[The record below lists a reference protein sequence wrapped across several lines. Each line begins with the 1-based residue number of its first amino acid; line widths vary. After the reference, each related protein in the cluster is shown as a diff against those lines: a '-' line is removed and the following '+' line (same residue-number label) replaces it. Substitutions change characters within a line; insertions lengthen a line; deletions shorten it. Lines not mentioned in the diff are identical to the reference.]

1 MRIWADYLEDNKAT
15 QWVNISNQRIKLRY
29 NQTSFTIKFS
39 ALSYVFASNNKF
51 SYMLE
56 GFDKGWSEP
65 THERSVNYT
74 NIPPGKYVFKVRAC
88 NNDDIWSN
96 GNASLSITVTPPLWK
111 TWYAYLFYLAF
122 TISMIMLFIRYKTR
136 EAQLKMDLQLKQMEK
151 QNIEISHNMG
161 VQMFTNFSH
170 ELRTPLTLIIAP
182 LTDLLHKEDMPPAY
196 RQPLELINRNS
207 QRLLWLVNRLMDFH
221 KLEAGKMQL
230 HVSNYNLGTYIP
242 EIIKLFMPVA
252 EKKNIS
258 IEFNDTTSSTDTWFD
273 AILLEKVFFNLLSN
287 SLKHTPNGGYIIISS
302 METNTEDIQK
312 PENLGLPAGKILLI
326 KVEDSGSGI
335 PANMM
340 PRIFEAFF
348 QAGEKV
354 LGSGIGLNLTKSIIE
369 LHGGRIWIDNK
380 EGHGMTVSFTLPL
393 GKDSYTENQLL
404 SKDKIVKSTHTYSDV
419 EALIATDVN
428 PCEISQTNT
437 SPKEMTLLI
446 IEDNEDVR
454 NYLVSLL
461 SKYYNIYT
469 AVNCKEGYEIE
480 QNHYIMKP
488 FDPELL
494 VVRVANLL
502 INRKKLAERY
512 GTEMVSINREPQK
525 AKDTSVYSAMEEK
538 FMKKVMEIINKNIE
552 NPAYSIDQFSEEIGM
567 SRVQVYR
574 KIKAVT
580 GMSPSKLIL
589 DIRLKTSLDMLQNTE
604 YTVTE
609 VSYRCGFNE
618 ISYFGKCF
626 KTEYGLSPSEYIKK
640 YRK

>member
-1 MRIWADYLEDNKAT
+1 
-15 QWVNISNQRIKLRY
+15 
-29 NQTSFTIKFS
+29 
-39 ALSYVFASNNKF
+39 
-51 SYMLE
+51 
-56 GFDKGWSEP
+56 
-65 THERSVNYT
+65 
-74 NIPPGKYVFKVRAC
+74 
-88 NNDDIWSN
+88 
-96 GNASLSITVTPPLWK
+96 
-111 TWYAYLFYLAF
+111 
-122 TISMIMLFIRYKTR
+122 
-136 EAQLKMDLQLKQMEK
+136 
-151 QNIEISHNMG
+151 
-161 VQMFTNFSH
+161 
-170 ELRTPLTLIIAP
+170 
-182 LTDLLHKEDMPPAY
+182 
-196 RQPLELINRNS
+196 
-207 QRLLWLVNRLMDFH
+207 
-221 KLEAGKMQL
+221 
-230 HVSNYNLGTYIP
+230 
-242 EIIKLFMPVA
+242 
-252 EKKNIS
+252 
-258 IEFNDTTSSTDTWFD
+258 
-273 AILLEKVFFNLLSN
+273 
-287 SLKHTPNGGYIIISS
+287 
-302 METNTEDIQK
+302 
-312 PENLGLPAGKILLI
+312 
-326 KVEDSGSGI
+326 
-335 PANMM
+335 
-340 PRIFEAFF
+340 
-348 QAGEKV
+348 
-354 LGSGIGLNLTKSIIE
+354 
-369 LHGGRIWIDNK
+369 
-380 EGHGMTVSFTLPL
+380 
-393 GKDSYTENQLL
+393 
-404 SKDKIVKSTHTYSDV
+404 
-419 EALIATDVN
+419 
-428 PCEISQTNT
+428 
-437 SPKEMTLLI
+437 MTLLK

-480 QNHYIMKP
+480 QKQIPDLVISDIMTPYMDGIEFTRLSKNNMVTSHIPIILLTARVTSSQVREGYESLADDYIMKP

-525 AKDTSVYSAMEEK
+525 AKETSVYSAMEEK

>member
-1 MRIWADYLEDNKAT
+1 MTEKKANVTNT
-15 QWVNISNQRIKLRY
+15 QKLKTVILSVFLAVIVWFMVIYVNDPDITTTVSDLNVRFVGEMSLRDKKLAV
-29 NQTSFTIKFS
+29 TGKDKIHE
-39 ALSYVFASNNKF
+39 LSVVVTGK
-51 SYMLE
+51 
-56 GFDKGWSEP
+56 
-65 THERSVNYT
+65 RSDLMN
-74 NIPPGKYVFKVRAC
+74 FM
-88 NNDDIWSN
+88 DDIYVQVDVSDIDSTGEYN
-96 GNASLSITVTPPLWK
+96 LSGVISIPTTRISVEKEKYGDIPITV
-111 TWYAYLFYLAF
+111 
-122 TISMIMLFIRYKTR
+122 
-136 EAQLKMDLQLKQMEK
+136 E
-151 QNIEISHNMG
+151 
-161 VQMFTNFSH
+161 
-170 ELRTPLTLIIAP
+170 
-182 LTDLLHKEDMPPAY
+182 
-196 RQPLELINRNS
+196 PLE
-207 QRLLWLVNRLMDFH
+207 MKD
-221 KLEAGKMQL
+221 
-230 HVSNYNLGTYIP
+230 
-242 EIIKLFMPVA
+242 
-252 EKKNIS
+252 
-258 IEFNDTTSSTDTWFD
+258 IEVTVKQT
-273 AILLEKVFFNLLSN
+273 
-287 SLKHTPNGGYIIISS
+287 
-302 METNTEDIQK
+302 
-312 PENLGLPAGKILLI
+312 
-326 KVEDSGSGI
+326 
-335 PANMM
+335 
-340 PRIFEAFF
+340 
-348 QAGEKV
+348 
-354 LGSGIGLNLTKSIIE
+354 
-369 LHGGRIWIDNK
+369 
-380 EGHGMTVSFTLPL
+380 GML
-393 GKDSYTENQLL
+393 
-404 SKDKIVKSTHTYSDV
+404 KDKIVKSTHAYSDV

-480 QNHYIMKP
+480 QKQIPDLVISDIMTPYMDGIEFTRLSKNNMVTSHIPIILLTARVTSSQVREGYESLADDYIMKP

-525 AKDTSVYSAMEEK
+525 AKETSVYSAMEEK

>member
-1 MRIWADYLEDNKAT
+1 MTEKKANVTNT
-15 QWVNISNQRIKLRY
+15 QKLKTVILSVFLAVIVWFMVIYVNDPDITTTVSDLNVRFVGEMSLRDKKLAV
-29 NQTSFTIKFS
+29 TGKDKIPE
-39 ALSYVFASNNKF
+39 LSVVVTGK
-51 SYMLE
+51 
-56 GFDKGWSEP
+56 
-65 THERSVNYT
+65 RSDLMN
-74 NIPPGKYVFKVRAC
+74 FM
-88 NNDDIWSN
+88 DDIYVQVDVSDIDATGEYN
-96 GNASLSITVTPPLWK
+96 LSGVISIPTTRISVEKEKYGDIPITV
-111 TWYAYLFYLAF
+111 
-122 TISMIMLFIRYKTR
+122 
-136 EAQLKMDLQLKQMEK
+136 E
-151 QNIEISHNMG
+151 
-161 VQMFTNFSH
+161 
-170 ELRTPLTLIIAP
+170 
-182 LTDLLHKEDMPPAY
+182 
-196 RQPLELINRNS
+196 PLE
-207 QRLLWLVNRLMDFH
+207 MKD
-221 KLEAGKMQL
+221 
-230 HVSNYNLGTYIP
+230 
-242 EIIKLFMPVA
+242 
-252 EKKNIS
+252 
-258 IEFNDTTSSTDTWFD
+258 IEVTVKQT
-273 AILLEKVFFNLLSN
+273 
-287 SLKHTPNGGYIIISS
+287 
-302 METNTEDIQK
+302 
-312 PENLGLPAGKILLI
+312 
-326 KVEDSGSGI
+326 
-335 PANMM
+335 
-340 PRIFEAFF
+340 
-348 QAGEKV
+348 
-354 LGSGIGLNLTKSIIE
+354 
-369 LHGGRIWIDNK
+369 
-380 EGHGMTVSFTLPL
+380 GML
-393 GKDSYTENQLL
+393 
-404 SKDKIVKSTHTYSDV
+404 KDKIVKSTHTYSDV

-480 QNHYIMKP
+480 QKQIPDLVISDIMTPYMDGIEFTRLSKNNMVTSHIPIILLTARVTSSQVREGYESLADDYIMKP

-502 INRKKLAERY
+502 TNRKKLAERY

-525 AKDTSVYSAMEEK
+525 AKETSVYSAMEEK

-626 KTEYGLSPSEYIKK
+626 KTEYGLSPSKYIKK

>member
-1 MRIWADYLEDNKAT
+1 MVIY
-15 QWVNISNQRIKLRY
+15 VNDPDITTTVSDLNVRFVGEMSLRDKKLAV
-29 NQTSFTIKFS
+29 TGKDKIPE
-39 ALSYVFASNNKF
+39 LSVVVTGK
-51 SYMLE
+51 
-56 GFDKGWSEP
+56 
-65 THERSVNYT
+65 RSDLMN
-74 NIPPGKYVFKVRAC
+74 FM
-88 NNDDIWSN
+88 DDIYVQVDVSDIDSTGEYN
-96 GNASLSITVTPPLWK
+96 LSGVISIPTTRISVEKEKYGDIPITV
-111 TWYAYLFYLAF
+111 
-122 TISMIMLFIRYKTR
+122 
-136 EAQLKMDLQLKQMEK
+136 E
-151 QNIEISHNMG
+151 
-161 VQMFTNFSH
+161 
-170 ELRTPLTLIIAP
+170 
-182 LTDLLHKEDMPPAY
+182 
-196 RQPLELINRNS
+196 PLE
-207 QRLLWLVNRLMDFH
+207 MKD
-221 KLEAGKMQL
+221 
-230 HVSNYNLGTYIP
+230 
-242 EIIKLFMPVA
+242 
-252 EKKNIS
+252 
-258 IEFNDTTSSTDTWFD
+258 IEVTVKQT
-273 AILLEKVFFNLLSN
+273 
-287 SLKHTPNGGYIIISS
+287 
-302 METNTEDIQK
+302 
-312 PENLGLPAGKILLI
+312 
-326 KVEDSGSGI
+326 
-335 PANMM
+335 
-340 PRIFEAFF
+340 
-348 QAGEKV
+348 
-354 LGSGIGLNLTKSIIE
+354 
-369 LHGGRIWIDNK
+369 
-380 EGHGMTVSFTLPL
+380 GML
-393 GKDSYTENQLL
+393 
-404 SKDKIVKSTHTYSDV
+404 KDKIVKSTHTYSDV

-480 QNHYIMKP
+480 QKQIPDLVISDIMTPYMDGIEFTRLSKNNMVTSHIPIILLTARVTSSQVREGYESLADDYIMKP

-525 AKDTSVYSAMEEK
+525 AKETSVYSAMEEK

>member
-1 MRIWADYLEDNKAT
+1 MTEKKANVTNT
-15 QWVNISNQRIKLRY
+15 QKLKTVILSVFLAVIVWFMVIYVNDPDITTTVSDLNVRFVGEMSLRDKKLAV
-29 NQTSFTIKFS
+29 TGKDKIPE
-39 ALSYVFASNNKF
+39 LSVVVTGK
-51 SYMLE
+51 
-56 GFDKGWSEP
+56 
-65 THERSVNYT
+65 RSDLMN
-74 NIPPGKYVFKVRAC
+74 FM
-88 NNDDIWSN
+88 DDIYVQVDVSDIDSTGEYN
-96 GNASLSITVTPPLWK
+96 LSGVISIPTTRISVEKEKYGDIPITV
-111 TWYAYLFYLAF
+111 
-122 TISMIMLFIRYKTR
+122 
-136 EAQLKMDLQLKQMEK
+136 E
-151 QNIEISHNMG
+151 
-161 VQMFTNFSH
+161 
-170 ELRTPLTLIIAP
+170 
-182 LTDLLHKEDMPPAY
+182 
-196 RQPLELINRNS
+196 PLE
-207 QRLLWLVNRLMDFH
+207 MKD
-221 KLEAGKMQL
+221 
-230 HVSNYNLGTYIP
+230 
-242 EIIKLFMPVA
+242 
-252 EKKNIS
+252 
-258 IEFNDTTSSTDTWFD
+258 IEVTVKQT
-273 AILLEKVFFNLLSN
+273 
-287 SLKHTPNGGYIIISS
+287 
-302 METNTEDIQK
+302 
-312 PENLGLPAGKILLI
+312 
-326 KVEDSGSGI
+326 
-335 PANMM
+335 
-340 PRIFEAFF
+340 
-348 QAGEKV
+348 
-354 LGSGIGLNLTKSIIE
+354 
-369 LHGGRIWIDNK
+369 
-380 EGHGMTVSFTLPL
+380 GML
-393 GKDSYTENQLL
+393 
-404 SKDKIVKSTHTYSDV
+404 KDKIVKSTHAYSDV

-480 QNHYIMKP
+480 QKQIPDLVISDIMTPYMDGIEFTRLSKNNMVTSHIPIILLTARVTSSQVREGYESLADDYIMKP

-525 AKDTSVYSAMEEK
+525 AKETSVYSAMEEK

>member
-1 MRIWADYLEDNKAT
+1 MTEKKANVTNT
-15 QWVNISNQRIKLRY
+15 QKLKTVILSVFLAVIVWFMVIYVNDPDITTTVSDLNVRFVGEMSLRDKKLAV
-29 NQTSFTIKFS
+29 TGKDKIPE
-39 ALSYVFASNNKF
+39 LSVVVTGK
-51 SYMLE
+51 
-56 GFDKGWSEP
+56 
-65 THERSVNYT
+65 RSDLMN
-74 NIPPGKYVFKVRAC
+74 FM
-88 NNDDIWSN
+88 DDIYVQVDVSDIDTTGEYN
-96 GNASLSITVTPPLWK
+96 LSGVISIPTTRISVEKEKYGDIPITV
-111 TWYAYLFYLAF
+111 
-122 TISMIMLFIRYKTR
+122 
-136 EAQLKMDLQLKQMEK
+136 E
-151 QNIEISHNMG
+151 
-161 VQMFTNFSH
+161 
-170 ELRTPLTLIIAP
+170 
-182 LTDLLHKEDMPPAY
+182 
-196 RQPLELINRNS
+196 PLE
-207 QRLLWLVNRLMDFH
+207 MKD
-221 KLEAGKMQL
+221 
-230 HVSNYNLGTYIP
+230 
-242 EIIKLFMPVA
+242 
-252 EKKNIS
+252 
-258 IEFNDTTSSTDTWFD
+258 
-273 AILLEKVFFNLLSN
+273 
-287 SLKHTPNGGYIIISS
+287 
-302 METNTEDIQK
+302 
-312 PENLGLPAGKILLI
+312 I
-326 KVEDSGSGI
+326 KVTVK
-335 PANMM
+335 
-340 PRIFEAFF
+340 
-348 QAGEKV
+348 Q
-354 LGSGIGLNLTKSIIE
+354 T
-369 LHGGRIWIDNK
+369 
-380 EGHGMTVSFTLPL
+380 GML
-393 GKDSYTENQLL
+393 
-404 SKDKIVKSTHTYSDV
+404 KDKIVKSTHTYSDV

-480 QNHYIMKP
+480 QKQIPDLVISDIMTPYMDGIEFTRLSKNNMVTSHIPIILLTARVTSSQVREGYESLADDYIMKP

-502 INRKKLAERY
+502 TNRKKLAERY

-525 AKDTSVYSAMEEK
+525 AKETSVYSAMEEK